1 MQGMNKRPEDIRDDD
16 LLTWEIQLRREGTLP
31 PEVQSVL
38 LQAVRDAHE
47 LIEIYEDQL
56 SKED

>member
-1 MQGMNKRPEDIRDDD
+1 MNKRPEDIRDDD